1 MKAHQPRV
9 VSTVAITQQVPTH
22 IRFAQLAIKT
32 QFRGDFLLR
41 GLLPIGG
48 VGDGVSFT
56 AMDFGDDQ
64 WLPFVAS
71 STVRDHLGF
80 F

>member
-1 MKAHQPRV
+1 MKTHQPRV
-9 VSTVAITQQVPTH
+9 VSTVAIPQQVPTL
-22 IRFAQLAIKT
+22 IRFAKLAIEA

-56 AMDFGDDQ
+56 AMDFGDDRKAAVGCQ
-64 WLPFVAS
+64 
-71 STVRDHLGF
+71 
-80 F
+80 